1 MNAIVSLVHFC
12 DADGPSVIFCTQ
24 AFHDNAA
31 EDVDECFS
39 ASNGRS
45 SPVPTRNVAEK
56 ENGTLSNKKDLSNAN
71 RSGPASCA
79 SCAFSLPPPDTLSD
93 TKVVNYSEKKGFK
106 TEDDE
111 NPLITYVG
119 SRYPQHPQ
127 LYSAVRQACVRSLSC
142 EFCQGREGP
151 VLFGD
156 EKNGYV
162 LSYMFK
168 IKDSQARGFQR
179 WYSFIF
185 LMTDRIYLV
194 ASWPFLVSKFQS
206 LASDL
211 QSKANQIFEKENAA
225 RESRYGDTFSRSGP
239 LSPSSPDQFLRRRAN
254 QPLRSLAEL
263 LKAKDL
269 FVHIHANFSWILK
282 ACGRRLQ
289 ERHAND
295 QTLFQNTSFPSIF
308 PVENSVNKKIIFNS
322 TEELDTRIENLKSLQ
337 NLLGVVN
344 FRKLILNFIRGNQLI
359 IRGSDSKII
368 KSIVSIIKDLVPNGC
383 SVIENGIDYQP
394 LTKCNI
400 LCISPTTQIPNEVDK
415 STFCLLDFSSEISS
429 KDEQDINKT
438 IKFNLE
444 NGIDELTIGIVNVNG
459 TYLPSNLYINQLSE
473 ILCLNLSPELMNM
486 RLGMFK
492 EEWLSKVKQYHR
504 FIITGANIDSSVEKP
519 VNGRII
525 NNSLK
530 QKELI
535 KYLDVSEI
543 DLPTLK
549 FLSDCLNNV

>member
-45 SPVPTRNVAEK
+45 SPVPTRNVVEK

-93 TKVVNYSEKKGFK
+93 TKIINYSEKKGFK

-127 LYSAVRQACVRSLSC
+127 LYSAVRQALSC

-239 LSPSSPDQFLRRRAN
+239 LSPSSP
-254 QPLRSLAEL
+254 
-263 LKAKDL
+263 
-269 FVHIHANFSWILK
+269 

-295 QTLFQNTSFPSIF
+295 QTLFQNTSFPSQHSIF
-308 PVENSVNKKIIFNS
+308 PVENSVNKKIPFNS
-322 TEELDTRIENLKSLQ
+322 TEELDTRIENLKSFQ

-359 IRGSDSKII
+359 IRGSDSNIM
-368 KSIVSIIKDLVPNGC
+368 KSIVSIIKDLVPNDC
-383 SVIENGIDYQP
+383 LVIENGIDYLP

-400 LCISPTTQIPNEVDK
+400 LCIPPTTQIPND
-415 STFCLLDFSSEISS
+415 IPS
-429 KDEQDINKT
+429 KDEKDVNKT

-486 RLGMFK
+486 RLEMFK

-504 FIITGANIDSSVEKP
+504 FIINGANIDSSVEKP

-549 FLSDCLNNV
+549 FLSDCLKNV

>member
-45 SPVPTRNVAEK
+45 SPVPARNITEK
-56 ENGTLSNKKDLSNAN
+56 ENGTLSNKELSNAN
-71 RSGPASCA
+71 RSAPASCA
-79 SCAFSLPPPDTLSD
+79 SCAFSLPPPDTLGD
-93 TKVVNYSEKKGFK
+93 IKVVNYSEKKGFK

-194 ASWPFLVSKFQS
+194 ASWPFLVSKFKS
-206 LASDL
+206 LATDL
-211 QSKANQIFEKENAA
+211 QSKANQIFERENTA
-225 RESRYGDTFSRSGP
+225 RESRYGDTFSRTGP
-239 LSPSSPDQFLRRRAN
+239 LSPSSP
-254 QPLRSLAEL
+254 
-263 LKAKDL
+263 
-269 FVHIHANFSWILK
+269 

-289 ERHAND
+289 ERHTND
-295 QTLFQNTSFPSIF
+295 QTLFQNTSFLSQNSVF
-308 PVENSVNKKIIFNS
+308 PVVNGVNKKIPFNS
-322 TEELDTRIENLKSLQ
+322 TEELNTPIENLKSLQ
-337 NLLGVVN
+337 NMLGIES
-344 FRKLILNFIRGNQLI
+344 FRKLVLNFIRGNQLI
-359 IRGSDSKII
+359 IRGSDSKIMR
-368 KSIVSIIKDLVPNGC
+368 SIVSIIKDLVLNGC

-400 LCISPTTQIPNEVDK
+400 LCIPPATQIPKEVDR
-415 STFCLLDFSSEISS
+415 STFCLLDILCYLLAIIPSQ
-429 KDEQDINKT
+429 DEQDVNKT

-444 NGIDELTIGIVNVNG
+444 NGIDELTIGVVNVNG
-459 TYLPSNLYINQLSE
+459 NYLPSNLYINQLSE
-473 ILCLNLSPELMNM
+473 ILNFNLSPELMNM
-486 RLGMFK
+486 RLEMFK
-492 EEWLSKVKQYHR
+492 EEWLSKVKQYLR
-504 FIITGANIDSSVEKP
+504 FIMTGANVDSGADKP

-525 NNSLK
+525 NNTLK
-530 QKELI
+530 QREFI

-549 FLSDCLNNV
+549 FLSDCLKNVSRQNAQDL